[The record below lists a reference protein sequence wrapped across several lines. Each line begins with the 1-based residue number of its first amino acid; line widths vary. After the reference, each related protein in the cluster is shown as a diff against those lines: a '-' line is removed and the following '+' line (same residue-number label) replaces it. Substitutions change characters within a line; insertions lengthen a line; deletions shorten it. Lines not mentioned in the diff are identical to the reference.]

1 MTASDHMLKPFKI
14 FLHTRGHPYM
24 QDWPG
29 FHRND
34 GFRGRRVVDRAACN
48 YPQQLARDFH
58 RARVAM
64 GGYWGTVVAAELV
77 AAENSAGM
85 MIMITSKFQNT
96 DIAIMGV
103 ILIGIIG
110 VGIDILMCTPRNY
123 SSTGR
128 GGPV

>member
-1 MTASDHMLKPFKI
+1 
-14 FLHTRGHPYM
+14 
-24 QDWPG
+24 
-29 FHRND
+29 
-34 GFRGRRVVDRAACN
+34 
-48 YPQQLARDFH
+48 
-58 RARVAM
+58 M
-64 GGYWGTVVAAELV
+64 GGYWGAVVAAELV

-103 ILIGIIG
+103 ILIGIIS

-123 SSTGR
+123 SSPER